1 MAYTICFLTAF
12 AVLLFFLVYGLMHV
26 SSTDSYFNCNRQLGW
41 FEFGNSFA
49 AASTSLATVLF
60 FFVTL
65 GLTNG
70 LYILFSPLSF
80 LLGTWLFGRFMLP
93 RLKEQHYSVSNDGSR
108 TLGSTLGEYIKTRYR
123 SQLVKNTVMIIT
135 LLGILAIMLIELF
148 VGVQIFDIFLK
159 PEYGEY
165 ALYFIAA
172 VAFIYTGLGGL
183 NAVVQTDKWQFRFM
197 MLTAFLLII
206 FMYYT
211 YGNPIASDRY
221 FPPIWGAHGV
231 LSQNWALY
239 ANMVFV
245 NILLIP
251 SLLRNWQLIAA
262 TKSEK
267 EIKRGFQ
274 NGVILTAA
282 ISLLFVIF
290 GLLFFTVFSDAP
302 KSMNGILTIMAE
314 SSNPVMSN
322 VLFPMLFAA
331 CLMALLSTVDSS
343 LLPVVQCLANDIF
356 PNPQKLQKKV
366 LYATYMIST
375 LILTVFLYRVVFKW
389 LNFDIISWLFTI
401 FSLVTISSPAI
412 LLACFGKDSILRTRT
427 MQLSTVIC
435 TILGLFIALA
445 ISICGN
451 NISGGAN
458 LTIIQLNTPIAI
470 IVSSFFLGITYFI
483 VKRRQ
488 RNSIRL

>member
-1 MAYTICFLTAF
+1 MAYTICFLTTF
-12 AVLLFFLVYGLMHV
+12 AVLLLFLVYGLMHV

-123 SQLVKNTVMIIT
+123 SQLVKYTVMIIT

-172 VAFIYTGLGGL
+172 VTFIYTGLGGL

-221 FPPIWGAHGV
+221 FPPVWGAHGV

-302 KSMNGILTIMAE
+302 KSMNGILTVMAE
-314 SSNPVMSN
+314 SSNPIMSN
-322 VLFPMLFAA
+322 LLFPMLFAA

-356 PNPQKLQKKV
+356 PKPKVQQKMLF
-366 LYATYMIST
+366 ATYMIAT
-375 LILTVFLYRVVFKW
+375 LMLTIFLYKVVFKW
-389 LNFDIISWLFTI
+389 LKFDIISWLFTI

-427 MQLSTVIC
+427 MQLSTVVF

-445 ISICGN
+445 ISIYGN
-451 NISGGAN
+451 QLSGEPSIA
-458 LTIIQLNTPIAI
+458 IIQLNTPIAI
-470 IVSSFFLGITYFI
+470 LVSSSLLGVAYSILKY
-483 VKRRQ
+483 RQ
-488 RNSIRL
+488 RNYTRS